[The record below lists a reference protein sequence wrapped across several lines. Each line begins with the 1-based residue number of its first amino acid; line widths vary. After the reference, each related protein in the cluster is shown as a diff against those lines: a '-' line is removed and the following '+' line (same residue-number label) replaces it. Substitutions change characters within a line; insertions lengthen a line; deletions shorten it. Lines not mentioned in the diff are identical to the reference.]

1 MKINSISLI
10 SLVSAIALSTSANA
24 GAIADFYA
32 GAMLGAGGNTIFADH
47 NNKSDSSM
55 LAGAMIGVDIPLFRI
70 EGEYNYLTSADI
82 HANTAMLN
90 AYFKMPSTLIMPYIG
105 AGFGVLFGG
114 EHEIDNHTIDMD
126 SVAAYQGM
134 AGVTLDIPLLPVKFD
149 VEGRVLYAPN
159 VYEELNEKPD
169 LMEYNLRLKARYIF

>member
-10 SLVSAIALSTSANA
+10 SLVSAIALTTSANA
-24 GAIADFYA
+24 GAITDFYA
-32 GAMLGAGGNTIFADH
+32 GVMLGAGGNTLFADH
-47 NNKSDSSM
+47 HNTSDSSM

-82 HANTAMLN
+82 HANTAMVN

-114 EHEIDNHTIDMD
+114 EHEIDNQTIDMD

-159 VYEELNEKPD
+159 VYEVLNEKPD